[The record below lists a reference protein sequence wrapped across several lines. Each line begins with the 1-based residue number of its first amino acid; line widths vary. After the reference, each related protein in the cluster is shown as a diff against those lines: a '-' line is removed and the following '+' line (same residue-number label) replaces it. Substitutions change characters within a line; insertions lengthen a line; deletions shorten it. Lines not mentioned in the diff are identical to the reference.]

1 MAVTFSNNG
10 DVTGQKIGSR
20 DTGPLDSHSRFQH
33 TVLARLA
40 SDTPAFII
48 IQYQLIVVSDSQLQ
62 EHLQWL
68 K

>member
-40 SDTPAFII
+40 SDIL
-48 IQYQLIVVSDSQLQ
+48 QLSSSSSISLLLSRTLSCRSICSG
-62 EHLQWL
+62 
-68 K
+68 